1 MAAQNS
7 TILNLKA
14 VPAGIEFDVLATP
27 GSSVSKV
34 RGVHGTALKVA
45 VRAAPERG
53 KANDEVVDVL
63 ASFFDVAPQSVAIL
77 SGETSRNKR
86 VRITGLSIDTALARI
101 KTLS

>member
-1 MAAQNS
+1 MNVR
-7 TILNLKA
+7 A
-14 VPAGIEFDVLATP
+14 VDSAIEFEVLATP

-53 KANDEVVDVL
+53 RANDEVVEVL
-63 ASFFDVAPQSVAIL
+63 ADFFDVAPQAVSIV

-86 VRITGLSIDTALARI
+86 VRISGLSIDTALARI
-101 KTLS
+101 KTLA

>member
-1 MAAQNS
+1 
-7 TILNLKA
+7 LNLKA
-14 VPAGIEFDVLATP
+14 VPGGLEFDVLATP

-34 RGVHGTALKVA
+34 RNVHGNALKVA

-53 KANDEVVDVL
+53 KANDEIVEVL
-63 ASFFDVAPQSVAIL
+63 AAFFSVPRGTVAIL

>member
-1 MAAQNS
+1 M
-7 TILNLKA
+7 ILFKQLQFA
-14 VPAGIEFDVLATP
+14 IEFEVLATP

-53 KANDEVVDVL
+53 KANDEIVDVL
-63 ASFFDVAPQSVAIL
+63 AEFFDVAAQSVQIV

-86 VRITGLSIDTALARI
+86 VRIAGLSIDTALARI
-101 KTLS
+101 KTLA

>member
-1 MAAQNS
+1 
-7 TILNLKA
+7 LNLKA
-14 VPAGIEFDVLATP
+14 VPGGLEFDVLATT

-34 RGVHGTALKVA
+34 RNVHGTALKVA

-53 KANDEVVDVL
+53 KANDEILEVL
-63 ASFFDVAPQSVAIL
+63 ADFFCVPRGNVAIL

-86 VRITGLSIDTALARI
+86 VRIAGLSIDTALARI